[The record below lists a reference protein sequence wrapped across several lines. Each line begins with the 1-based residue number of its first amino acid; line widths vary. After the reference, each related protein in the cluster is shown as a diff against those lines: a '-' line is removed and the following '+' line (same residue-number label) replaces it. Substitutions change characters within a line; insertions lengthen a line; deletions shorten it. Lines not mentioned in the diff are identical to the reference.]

1 MIKTMI
7 NKIIHA
13 CSWGISLAAIL
24 LFICHKTFGQTGDS
38 LSQDAIAVSARPSD
52 DSITL
57 RWAPVDFNVWK
68 VGNERGYRVERY
80 VVSRNGILLT
90 APEKAILH
98 HRLRPMEES
107 QWMTL
112 VQENKYAA
120 IAAQAFF
127 GDRFEVDLRQSDA
140 FTIVNKVR
148 ENEQRFAFALFSA
161 DMSPAIAKA
170 SGLWLTDNRVKK
182 GEKYLYRIILNARD
196 SLRGSVF
203 IGPDDPYELPKPLN
217 LQADFKDKFVSLK
230 WDKGETM
237 YYTAYILE
245 RSEDG
250 KVFKS
255 ISNSPLITVAPTATA
270 DTRYEYALDSLADL
284 TTTYHYR
291 VRGITPFGE
300 VGPPSNLVR
309 GKGEPIVEQVPFITS
324 AQSPNNS
331 FIDIHWDFPPDN
343 NNAIKGF
350 VVRRAAKPIGNYD
363 ALTKDLLTP
372 QTRSFIDTSAGQ
384 SNYYKV
390 LALGFDGEWYSSHV
404 YYAPLVD
411 SIPPH
416 RPAGLK
422 AEVSDKGQV
431 TLSWDANTD
440 ADIYG
445 YRIYKAY
452 HQSDELAQITSEP
465 LRKNTFVDSVDL
477 NTLNEHVYYS
487 VMSIDRTQ
495 NHSGLSQSLQV
506 LLPDKVRPQPPV
518 LLAHSSDHSGI
529 SISWR
534 RGASADIVKYKVY
547 RNVPG
552 DTQWIEIRTLLP
564 ADDSVYFY
572 KDTTTA
578 AGKKYFYTVISV
590 DEAGLESTPTPP
602 VAAGIPITGLRAAI
616 QWKKPRLNREENTLT
631 LGWNYREE
639 SVQTFRIYRS
649 AGEEPM
655 VIFRNISGK
664 EEQFSDTMI
673 PGKTYKYRIMALFA
687 NGQKSS
693 LSGEL
698 TFTY

>member
-7 NKIIHA
+7 NKLVHVYGCKIVLFA
-13 CSWGISLAAIL
+13 ML
-24 LFICHKTFGQTGDS
+24 LFVCAETLGQAGDS

-57 RWAPVDFNVWK
+57 RWAPLDFNVWK

-80 VVSRNGILLT
+80 VVSRNGILLA
-90 APEKAILH
+90 APEKAILR

-107 QWMTL
+107 QWMPL

-161 DMSPAIAKA
+161 DMSPAVAKA
-170 SGLWLTDNRVKK
+170 SGLWLTDNQVKI
-182 GEKYLYRIILNARD
+182 GEKYLYRIILNAPD
-196 SLRGSVF
+196 SVRGSIFVA
-203 IGPDDPYELPKPLN
+203 PDDPYELPKPLN

-237 YYTAYILE
+237 YYTAHVLE
-245 RSEDG
+245 RSVDG
-250 KVFKS
+250 KVFRS
-255 ISNSPLITVAPTATA
+255 ISDSPLITVAPTAVA
-270 DTRYEYALDSLADL
+270 DTRYEYALDSLPDL
-284 TTTYHYR
+284 ITTYHYR

-300 VGPPSNLVR
+300 VGPPSSPVR
-309 GKGEPIVEQVPFITS
+309 GKGRPMVEQVPFITS

-331 FIDIHWDFPPDN
+331 FIDIHWDFPSHN
-343 NNAIKGF
+343 NAAIKGF
-350 VVRRAAKPIGNYD
+350 EVRRGVEPKGNYD
-363 ALTKDLLTP
+363 ALTKELLTP

-390 LALGFDGEWYSSHV
+390 LALGLDGEWYSSHV
-404 YYAPLVD
+404 YYAQLVD

-416 RPAGLK
+416 RPTGLK

-452 HQSDELAQITSEP
+452 HQSEEFAQVTSEP
-465 LRKNTFVDSVDL
+465 LRKNTFVDAVDL
-477 NTLNEHVYYS
+477 NTLNEYVYYS

-518 LLAHSSDHSGI
+518 LLAHKSDHSGI

-547 RNVPG
+547 RNVHG
-552 DTQWIEIRTLLP
+552 ETEWMESRTLLA
-564 ADDSVYFY
+564 ADDSVYFF

-578 AGKKYFYTVISV
+578 AGKKYFYTVIAI

-602 VAAGIPITGLRAAI
+602 VAARTPITALRPAI
-616 QWKKPRLNREENTLT
+616 EWKKPKLNREENTLT

-639 SVQTFRIYRS
+639 SVHIFRIYRS
-649 AGEEPM
+649 TGDERI
-655 VIFRNISGK
+655 VTFQNISGK
-664 EEQFSDTMI
+664 EVQFSDTMV
-673 PGKTYKYRIMALFA
+673 PGKTYRYRIMAVFV

-693 LSGEL
+693 LSEEL
-698 TFTY
+698 TFTF